1 MTGTTRERLKIV
13 YLGHTAA
20 LSGGEIGL
28 TRLIRASEHVQ
39 AHVILA
45 EYGPLVDALEDAGA
59 TVEVLPL
66 VSGVRHIRREEL
78 AGGGAA
84 LRAVGSVYR
93 YARRLEWRLRQLA
106 PDLVHSNTLKSGV
119 YGVMAARL
127 ARLPIVWGLHDRI
140 ARDYLPT
147 PAVAPMRLLVSTAPS
162 ALVVPSQAT
171 LDAVGH
177 VFRPGLRS
185 AVIPLPVWVPAIDYH
200 VREQVRVVGLIGRL
214 AEWKGQDVF
223 LRAFAQAFAVGE
235 VRARIVG
242 SALFGEDDY
251 AASLPRLARE
261 LGIADRVDFIG
272 FSSDVPAEL
281 ARMDIVVN
289 ASVLPETLGQ
299 TIIEAMGA
307 GVPTISARAGG
318 PLEYVEE
325 NVSGLLHDPGDVAGL
340 AAALTRLSADV
351 GLRRTVSE
359 NGRVVA
365 ARFSPEHT
373 SAEMLRLYGDVVNL

>member
-1 MTGTTRERLKIV
+1 LTGTTRERLKIV

-28 TRLIRASEHVQ
+28 ARLIRASEHVQ

-45 EYGPLVDALEDAGA
+45 EFGPLVDELEDAGA

-66 VSGVRHIRREEL
+66 AAGVRHIRREQL
-78 AGGGAA
+78 GTGGAA
-84 LRAVGSVYR
+84 LGAVGSVYR
-93 YARRLEWRLRQLA
+93 YARRLEWRLRKLG

-140 ARDYLPT
+140 ARDYLPA
-147 PAVAPMRLLVSTAPS
+147 PAVAPMRLLVSTAPN

-171 LDAVGH
+171 LDTVGPW
-177 VFRPGLRS
+177 FRPGLRR
-185 AVIPLPVWVPAIDYH
+185 AVIPLPVWTPTLEYH
-200 VREQVRVVGLIGRL
+200 VREEVKVIGLIGRL
-214 AEWKGQDVF
+214 AGWKGQDVF
-223 LRAFAQAFAVGE
+223 LRAFAHAFGAGE

-251 AASLPRLARE
+251 AASLPVLARE
-261 LGIADRVDFIG
+261 LGIADRVDFVG
-272 FSSDVPAEL
+272 FSSDIPGEL
-281 ARMDIVVN
+281 AGMDIVVN

-307 GVPTISARAGG
+307 GVPTIAARAGG
-318 PLEYVEE
+318 PLEYVEDG
-325 NVSGLLHDPGDVAGL
+325 VSGLLHDPGDVASL
-340 AAALTRLSADV
+340 AGAMGRLSADV
-351 GLRRTVSE
+351 ALRRSLSHH
-359 NGRVVA
+359 GRQVA
-365 ARFSPEHT
+365 ARFSPAHT
-373 SAEMLRLYGDVVNL
+373 SADMLRLYGDVAKV